1 MQCMTF
7 YLYLL
12 SALLLGLA
20 WLLPYHYRPW
30 ATYSSEYFA
39 FAALLALLAATL
51 HRVQKIPKQG
61 LGILLLSFV
70 PIVQL
75 GLGEIYFSSVAILA
89 SLYILSFWFASVL
102 GYSLADGTDQQS
114 KVFENLSYVFLSCG
128 VLTGLI
134 AIIQWVG
141 VEQHVPGIMN
151 SPRRPFA
158 NFAQPNN
165 MATFLLMSLLSA
177 LYLYE
182 NKKIKTTWLILCILP
197 IVIAVAMSQ
206 SRTAWVASIA
216 IFVYI
221 AYQQYRGVI
230 RLKWWK
236 STAVLG
242 SFFALLFL
250 LPTIAQWIAQA
261 ASVDVVQ
268 TQNVIAR
275 ASGDMSR
282 LAIWQQMLHAIAL
295 DPWFGHGF
303 YQTSTAFVKVSE
315 FFQGPVWIRSSHNFV
330 IDFLV
335 WNGVVVGLPFLIY
348 FGYIGYQLH
357 RHANTAETVIG
368 LLMIGVFVTHA
379 MFEFPQ
385 HYAYFL
391 LPVGFILGILQVSQN
406 QKYYLLNAWYS
417 KGIFAVAL
425 LLMIWVHHDYNASV
439 DNLNHAMR
447 TEKTEPKTESVND
460 VLLLTEFNHRADM
473 IRLNPYRVFSEA
485 DLNEIEKIV
494 QSYPTPYNLIKY
506 ARALAFNGYEQEAR
520 YQLQRLKW
528 IKKINVNYDSLLE
541 DAPSAP

>member
-1 MQCMTF
+1 MKF

-39 FAALLALLAATL
+39 FAALLALLLAMLNSA
-51 HRVQKIPKQG
+51 QKIPQQS
-61 LGILLLSFV
+61 LGFLLLSIV
-70 PIVQL
+70 PLVHL
-75 GLGEIYFSSVAILA
+75 ALGEVYFSSVATLPA
-89 SLYILSFWFASVL
+89 LYIFSFWLASVL
-102 GYSLADGTDQQS
+102 GYNLAQS
-114 KVFENLSYVFLSCG
+114 RAEQTQVFEKLSYLFLSCG

-165 MATFLLMSLLSA
+165 MATFLVMSLLSS

-182 NKKIKTTWLILCILP
+182 KQKIKSIWIIICILP
-197 IVIAVAMSQ
+197 IIIAIAMSQ
-206 SRTAWVASIA
+206 SRTAWVATAA
-216 IFVYI
+216 IFVYLG
-221 AYQQYRGVI
+221 YQQYRGVI
-230 RLKWWK
+230 KTQWWK
-236 STAVLG
+236 TTGITLG
-242 SFFALLFL
+242 FVALLVV
-250 LPTIAQWIAQA
+250 LPYISQWLAQA

-268 TQNVIAR
+268 TQSVIAR

-295 DPWFGHGF
+295 EPWFGHGF
-303 YQTSTAFVKVSE
+303 YQTSTAFVQVSE

-330 IDFLV
+330 IDFLI
-335 WNGVVVGLPFLIY
+335 WNGLVVGLPFLIY

-357 RHANTAETVIG
+357 RHAYSAETVIG
-368 LLMIGVFVTHA
+368 LLMIGVFMIHA
-379 MFEFPQ
+379 MLEFPQ

-391 LPVGFILGILQVSQN
+391 LPVGFILGILQASQQ
-406 QKYYLLNAWYS
+406 QKNHVLSTAWL
-417 KGIFAVAL
+417 KGIFAIGLVL
-425 LLMIWVHHDYNASV
+425 LVWVHRDYNMAV
-439 DNLNHAMR
+439 EQLNQAAR
-447 TEKTEPKTESVND
+447 SDRANTSFEVVEPVY
-460 VLLLTEFNHRADM
+460 LLTEFNHRAAM
-473 IRLNPYRVFSEA
+473 IRLNPYRELSEV
-485 DLNEIEKIV
+485 DFQEIEKIV

-506 ARALAFNGYEQEAR
+506 ARALAFNGYEEEAR

-528 IKKINVNYDSLLE
+528 IKKINIDYDSLLE
-541 DAPSAP
+541 NAPPKS